1 MAAITAVKSLSW
13 DDLAK
18 ALTKEPPEVT
28 DKAARGWWTP
38 TTFENSHR
46 HGDNFVSKDAITF
59 DFDHPLIDTWG
70 NVIVAFADIPFC
82 MYTTFTHRYD
92 APRFRVVVPLSRP
105 CGADEFEAVA
115 RKLATRAGI
124 ENVARESFV
133 AAQMCYLPT
142 RRFGGEFEAYI
153 GKGT

>member
-28 DKAARGWWTP
+28 DKAARGWYIP
-38 TTFENSHR
+38 ATFENKHR

-59 DFDHPLIDTWG
+59 DFDHVTIDTWG
-70 NVIVAFADIPFC
+70 NIIANNPDIAFA
-82 MYTTFTHRYD
+82 MYTTFSHKYD

-105 CGADEFEAVA
+105 CGADEVEAVA
-115 RKLATRAGI
+115 RSLAFTRMGI
-124 ENVARESFV
+124 DNVARESFV
-133 AAQMCYLPT
+133 PPQMMY
-142 RRFGGEFEAYI
+142 
-153 GKGT
+153 